1 MIYLDNAA
9 TSWPKPPAV
18 VQAVSNAVA
27 ECFGNPGRTDHRS
40 SFEAAEI
47 ILGCREKLAKLFRVS
62 DPLRICFT
70 SNTTSALNLALKGLL
85 APGDHVICTSLE
97 HNSVWRPLMRLE
109 QLGTEVSIVQASA
122 DGTISLEDI
131 AAQIRANTR
140 LIASIHASNVTGA
153 ILPVA
158 EIGRIAHQ
166 HDALFLIDAAQTA
179 GSIPIDVEE
188 MQCDLLAFPGHK
200 GLLGPQG
207 TGGLYIR
214 EGLTLTPLMEGGT
227 GSDSSNPYQPEFE
240 PDRYEAG
247 TQNLPGLAGLSAG
260 LSYLLHRCVKDVSEW
275 EHVLTQRLL
284 EGLAEIKSV
293 TLYGPPLGRRR
304 SAVVSFNIKGK
315 DAARVAE
322 ELATEFDIACRS
334 GLHCALLAHCTQGT
348 AKSGTVRFSPGP
360 FTGIG
365 DVDQAVKAV
374 REIASH

>member
-47 ILGCREKLAKLFRVS
+47 ILGCREKLARLFRIS

-70 SNTTSALNLALKGLL
+70 SNTTSGLNLALKGLL
-85 APGDHVICTSLE
+85 KPGDHVICTSLE

-109 QLGTEVSIVQASA
+109 QSGTEVSIVQALP
-122 DGTISLEDI
+122 DGTISPQDI
-131 AAQIRANTR
+131 AAQIRSNTR
-140 LIASIHASNVTGA
+140 LIVSIHASNVNGA

-158 EIGRIAHQ
+158 EIGTLAHAYG
-166 HDALFLIDAAQTA
+166 ALFLVDAAQTA

-214 EGLTLTPLMEGGT
+214 EGLTLSPLMEGGT
-227 GSDSSNPYQPEFE
+227 GSDSSNPFQPEFE

-247 TQNLPGLAGLSAG
+247 TQNLPGIAGLSAG
-260 LSYLLHRCVKDVSEW
+260 LSYLMTRCVKDVSEW

-284 EGLAEIKSV
+284 EGLADIKSV

-322 ELATEFDIACRS
+322 ELATEWDIASRS
-334 GLHCALLAHCTQGT
+334 GLHCAWLAHCTQGT
-348 AKSGTVRFSPGP
+348 AKIGTVRLSPGP

-365 DVDQAVKAV
+365 DVDQAVAAV
-374 REIASH
+374 RAIASH